1 MQGSYLDTG
10 SSSVSPFDKASPAA
24 MLISTGKTAPLS
36 NINCRRTLP
45 LVCEGETPAA
55 RQSSAGGG
63 EPGASSIFSN
73 KAIATAGASSFAMAT
88 LVVDFLVRFRTV
100 TEDVARLCS
109 LLAEV
114 GDLTLGAADARGE
127 VLEVRMVGKVGLEP
141 QLYAFGSARHRPQ
154 A

>member
-1 MQGSYLDTG
+1 
-10 SSSVSPFDKASPAA
+10 
-24 MLISTGKTAPLS
+24 
-36 NINCRRTLP
+36 
-45 LVCEGETPAA
+45 
-55 RQSSAGGG
+55 
-63 EPGASSIFSN
+63 
-73 KAIATAGASSFAMAT
+73 MAT

-114 GDLTLGAADARGE
+114 GDLTLEAADARGE